1 MTRKLVSFGAILAFA
16 FALYAQDAK
25 TVKIE
30 GYIIDNACAGN
41 HAKDADFGERTKKH
55 STSCALMPN
64 CAKSGYAVYTAD
76 KKLYKLDKTG
86 NESAEA
92 LLKDTETKS
101 GVAVTIEGTLEGDT
115 IKVTKI
121 TEKTD

>member
-1 MTRKLVSFGAILAFA
+1 
-16 FALYAQDAK
+16 
-25 TVKIE
+25 
-30 GYIIDNACAGN
+30 
-41 HAKDADFGERTKKH
+41 
-55 STSCALMPN
+55 MPN

-101 GVAVTIEGTLEGDT
+101 GVAVT
-115 IKVTKI
+115 V
-121 TEKTD
+121 